1 METTRDIVELFF
13 DALSTPKKT
22 VVAEYLT
29 NGWETGIIDTTT
41 TKE

>member
-1 METTRDIVELFF
+1 METGRDVVEMFF
-13 DALSTPKKT
+13 NALATPKKT